1 MRDGATVA
9 RVNVSSEADFTRAVT
24 EAQELIAHGRPAEA
38 VAMVEGGSG
47 PRALL
52 VRLRAVVYSAV
63 HDDRATLLKGV
74 ELWRKLGPDKRPEA
88 AFQLAAALHAVVE
101 LTMRTDGKVAVI
113 ERDRHLVREA
123 RLTYLAAAEHEE
135 GTDQLKLV
143 SLVNCGNLFDS
154 MGREVDALQC
164 YDRALEIDSGFG
176 MALGNRGMA
185 LAKIAP
191 FMGGHQ
197 SHVLEEA
204 AWLLDRSFE
213 DEERIRATG
222 DPRSLD
228 IFRDVRANI
237 RGGEP
242 EPPDHGDG
250 PRFSDQHLCWAFEH
264 GLLLHISPACLEDDA
279 SSVDA
284 LHLGSMVWSIEDD
297 EQARLKRLRDAFN
310 TVKQDFIAA
319 RYSLWL
325 ASDPASPIR
334 EHTDAVSARGYFADT
349 LSYARWGIRTGM
361 GLQALTAATNTLDK
375 IAGLVHLYFATDRKP
390 KDVSFYGLWHRP
402 PTKGQPLQMEPVFA
416 EQLRHVDNEGL
427 AAIIDLSCE
436 VDGDRHRT
444 PLKEQIARRHA
455 ATHRFLVAHDLPMY
469 EQDEA
474 KWLTRVDWSDV
485 VVGTIE
491 QLRVTR
497 AALIYLARAIA
508 AREAASDHEGQI
520 IPRLPSYAVETFDME
535 P

>member
-1 MRDGATVA
+1 
-9 RVNVSSEADFTRAVT
+9 
-24 EAQELIAHGRPAEA
+24 
-38 VAMVEGGSG
+38 MVDACAG
-47 PRALL
+47 PQALL
-52 VRLRAVVYSAV
+52 VQLRAVVYSAV
-63 HDDRATLLKGV
+63 RDDRETLLKGV
-74 ELWRKLGPDKRPEA
+74 ELWRKLGPDKLPEV
-88 AFQLAAALHAVVE
+88 AFQLAAALHAVVD
-101 LTMRTDGKVAVI
+101 LTMRTDGKGAVI
-113 ERDRHLVREA
+113 ERDRDLVREA
-123 RLTYLAAAEHEE
+123 RLTYLAAAEHEQVD
-135 GTDQLKLV
+135 DQVKLV

-154 MGREVDALQC
+154 MGREVDALEC
-164 YDRALEIDSGFG
+164 YDRALAIDPAFG

-228 IFRDVRANI
+228 IFRDVRTTI
-237 RGGEP
+237 RGDEP
-242 EPPDHGDG
+242 EAPNHDDG
-250 PRFSDQHLCWAFEH
+250 PRFSDPHLRWAYDH
-264 GLLLHISPACLEDDA
+264 GLLLHVSPACLQGDEA
-279 SSVDA
+279 SVDP

-310 TVKQDFIAA
+310 TVKQEYIAA

-325 ASDPASPIR
+325 ASDPDSPIR
-334 EHTDAVSARGYFADT
+334 AHTDAVSTRGYFADT
-349 LSYARWGIRTGM
+349 LCYARWGIRAGM

-390 KDVSFYGLWHRP
+390 KDVSFYQLWHRP
-402 PTKGQPLQMEPVFA
+402 PARGQPLEIEPAFA
-416 EQLRHVDNEGL
+416 EQLRDVDNEGL

-436 VDGDRHRT
+436 VGGDGHRT
-444 PLKEQIARRHA
+444 PLKDQIALRHA

-469 EQDEA
+469 EEDEA
-474 KWLTRVDWSDV
+474 KWLTRVDWGDV
-485 VVGTIE
+485 VSGTIQ

-508 AREAASDHEGQI
+508 AREAARDHEGQV
-520 IPRLPSYAVETFDME
+520 IPPLPSYAVETFDME